1 MGSEIMKK
9 SLLSFLMIAVLITA
23 AICVSGCTS
32 SSSEATQKSSVD
44 NATTVTITDGYGR
57 SVTIPENPDRI
68 ICSGSGCL
76 RYVVYLG
83 EQDKVVGVDSIEK
96 ENQTSE
102 ARAYAIANPQFA
114 SLPLIGEF
122 RGKDDPEKIVAIDPQ
137 VIFKT
142 GSATDQPASV
152 IGAADTLQNKTGIPV
167 IAIPYGSLKNTQEQA
182 QMYNSLR
189 LMGSILGNESRA
201 DELIRY
207 VNATTQDLESRTGNI
222 TASEQKTVYIGGIS
236 SSGAHGIISTEPAYP
251 PFIWVHANN
260 IAAGSG
266 TAHADMSKEVI
277 VDADPEYL
285 FIDAGTSQIANGS
298 AIDELSTNAAY
309 SSLSAVK
316 NGKVYGVLPY
326 NFYTTNYESVLAD
339 AYFVGKTLYPD
350 RFSDIT
356 PETKADEI
364 YTEFVGQPVFAIIKA
379 NNGNF
384 GFEKISV

>member
-1 MGSEIMKK
+1 MKK
-9 SLLSFLMIAVLITA
+9 NLLSFLVIAAIITA

-32 SSSEATQKSSVD
+32 NPSATDQKTALGNGS
-44 NATTVTITDGYGR
+44 TVTITDGYGR

-83 EQDKVVGVDSIEK
+83 QQDKVVGVDSIEK
-96 ENQTSE
+96 ENQTNE
-102 ARAYAIANPQFA
+102 ARSYAIANPQLA

-152 IGAADTLQNKTGIPV
+152 IAAADTLQNKTGITV
-167 IAIPYGSLKNTQEQA
+167 IAIPYGSLKNADEKA
-182 QMYNSLR
+182 QMENSLR
-189 LMGSILGNESRA
+189 LMGSILGNETRA

-207 VNATTQDLESRTGNI
+207 INATSQDLESRTGNI
-222 TASEQKTVYIGGIS
+222 TGSAQKTVYIGGVS

-251 PFIWVHANN
+251 PFLWVHANN

-266 TAHADMSKEVI
+266 TAHADISKEVL
-277 VDADPEYL
+277 VEADPEYL
-285 FIDAGTSQIANGS
+285 FVDAGTSQIANGS
-298 AIDELSTNAAY
+298 AIDELKTNPAF
-309 SSLSAVK
+309 SSLSSVK

-326 NFYTTNYESVLAD
+326 NFYTTNYDSVLAD

-350 RFSDIT
+350 RFSDIN

-364 YTEFVGQPVFAIIKA
+364 YTEFVGKPVFAVIKA
-379 NNGNF
+379 NNGNI
-384 GFEKISV
+384 GFEKITL